1 MFHTFVSLR
10 GSPGIVD
17 CNVIDDLNG
26 AHVPVPDLDMGL
38 GVVAGGEVDF
48 GGAFVVEGLLGGMV
62 IQVVIFSV
70 IAQRKNR

>member
-17 CNVIDDLNG
+17 CNVIDDLDG

-38 GVVAGGEVDF
+38 GVVAGGEVEL
-48 GGAFVVEGLLGGMV
+48 GGAFMVEGLFDC
-62 IQVVIFSV
+62 VVV
-70 IAQRKNR
+70 EAPVRQRRGDDD